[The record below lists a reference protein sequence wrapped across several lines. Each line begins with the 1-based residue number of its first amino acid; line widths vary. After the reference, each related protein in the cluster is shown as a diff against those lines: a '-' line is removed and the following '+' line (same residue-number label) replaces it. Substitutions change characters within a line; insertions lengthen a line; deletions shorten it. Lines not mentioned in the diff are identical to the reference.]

1 MAKKINI
8 GILIDESKN
17 LNDGEIKTIFEILQ
31 SNFINIKSIFKINS
45 NFIDKNANSIIHKII
60 FSIEKRYSFITISY
74 QKKKI
79 KNKKIKRK
87 SF

>member
-17 LNDGEIKTIFEILQ
+17 FNDGEIKTIFEILQ
-31 SNFINIKSIFKINS
+31 SNFINIQSIFKINS
-45 NFIDKNANSIIHKII
+45 NFIDKKANSIIHKLI
-60 FSIEKRYSFITISY
+60 FLIEKRYSSITRSY

-79 KNKKIKRK
+79 
-87 SF
+87 